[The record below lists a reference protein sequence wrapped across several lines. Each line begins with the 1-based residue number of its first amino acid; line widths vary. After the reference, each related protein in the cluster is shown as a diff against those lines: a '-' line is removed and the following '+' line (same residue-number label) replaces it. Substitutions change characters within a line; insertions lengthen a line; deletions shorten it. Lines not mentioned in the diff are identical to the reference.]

1 MKFSKLTTLSNKSKT
16 YFVSLFLICGL
27 LLNSFS
33 GFTHPKILTFFLNPN
48 ATITASSLAICKNET
63 AIITF
68 TGLEGTEPYTFTYQ
82 LNTDAPIEVTTTSGN
97 SLDISLAGITVGD
110 FTYKLT
116 NVENSEG
123 NNQTITDQE
132 ITVKVNPL
140 PIVNFTFN
148 NNASCSG
155 EAVNFTN
162 TSTGLGNLTYNW
174 DFGDGKTSALQN
186 PTNTFE
192 ALGCGSKFFNVKLTV
207 TDENGCSASNIETI
221 SVAEKPDIQF
231 RDKDTRDSVFSNCNN
246 ASPSN
251 PNYEVTVENISNS
264 TCIDS
269 FSVDWGDGSSSSSV
283 FFPATHTYNSIG
295 VFDMKI
301 RASGDNNC
309 VNEVLYIV
317 KNVGNPAAG
326 FSSPGNTT
334 NLCIAEAELNF
345 GITNYQSNSNDTSY
359 TLDFGDGSPLE
370 TYSQSEMT
378 DPLINDDDLF
388 SHKYEKGSCLEENG
402 QFIATLSVQNACG
415 TTQLTA
421 DNITILEPSVAKFE
435 STEFACIND
444 KIVFIDK
451 SIVGNE
457 SNCVKNADVSWDF
470 GDGTIIKIFSVTE
483 ASNIEH
489 QYTNPGIYTVEL
501 SVLSKCNPS
510 SFTKEICIEPE
521 IKTDFS
527 VDIIEGCIPLNVN
540 ATNTTDQSEI
550 CSAPIY
556 IWTVDYSSDNCGSI
570 ADWDYTNGT
579 DSTSENPQFIFNS
592 PGKYTLNQKVT
603 SVCGTKTVTKIID
616 VKKPPT
622 ASIQAIEDV
631 CGTLTINPEA
641 TLENCSLNTAPLI
654 YNWTFTGGS
663 VASSNT
669 LNPGN
674 IEYTVPGIYEIT
686 LEVTNDCGIS
696 SIAKET
702 FELFEIPNIT
712 NTNLTEEIC
721 DGQSTSEITL
731 NSNNSETTYTWSATV
746 TGNISGFITNGISN
760 TIPAHI
766 IRNTGNNPETV
777 TYTTTPSL
785 DACVGTPVNFIITVN
800 PSPIINTQPVSSE
813 ICLDGTPT
821 LLEVTYINGAG
832 AATYQWFSNT
842 TDATTSGSAITGET
856 GSTYTAPGDTLGT
869 VYYYVEISFN
879 TGGCSQVTSNTAS
892 VVVNPQITVN
902 PIADPQTLCVGGLPD
917 QLEVIFSDGTGI
929 ASYKWYS
936 NTTNSKVDSNE
947 IIGEINSTYTP
958 SVLNTAGSFY
968 YYAEISL
975 DGNGCNAAFS
985 DVFEITVLSDP
996 IINKQPLVSQE
1007 LCQGA
1012 PPYYLDIDAS
1022 GGTDTLRTY
1031 QWYVNSVDSNTGG
1044 EIIPSETTLF
1054 YKPQTTTVGTFY
1066 YYIIVSQ
1073 PESGCSVASDTSQ
1086 LIVNTAPSINTQPV
1100 SSEICL
1106 NGTPTLLEV
1115 TYTNGAG
1122 AATYQWFSNT
1132 TDATTSG
1139 SAITGE
1145 TGSTYTA
1152 PGDTLGTVY
1161 YYVEISFNT
1170 GGCSQVTSNTAS
1182 VVVNPQI
1189 TVNPIADPQTLCV
1202 GGLPDQLEVIFSD
1215 GTGIASYKWYSNTT
1229 NSKVDSNEIIGEIN
1243 STYTPSVLNT
1253 AGSFYY
1259 YAEISLDGNGC
1270 NAAFSDVFEITVL
1283 SDPIINKQPLVSQ
1296 ELCQGAPPYYLDIDA
1311 SGGTDTLR
1319 TYQWYVNSVDSN
1331 TGGEIIPS
1339 ETTLFYK
1346 PQTTTVGTFYY
1357 YIIVSQPESGCSV
1370 ASDTSQLIVNAA
1382 PSINTQPVSSEIC
1395 LDGTPTLLEV
1405 TYTNGA
1411 GAATYQ
1417 WFSNTTDAATGGSA
1431 ITGETGSIYTAPGD
1445 TLGTVYYYVEI
1456 SFNTTGGCSQITSNT
1471 ASVVVNEIPVINDDE
1486 ITIYSKT
1493 SFNFD
1498 PSTIGVNIVPVGT
1511 KYTWS
1516 NPTFSPTGSIIG
1528 SSAETTPKDQISQTL
1543 ENTGTTPIE
1552 VTYII
1557 TPVTTKCTGNEFTIV
1572 VTVNPSINSNALIT
1586 NNTCFKSNDGLI
1598 STNINGGIPF
1608 ETGNPYLIS
1617 WIGPNGF
1624 TSTDTTIVNIEAGL
1638 YILEVEDKEGYSIRE
1653 ELTVTEPAILSISKD
1668 VNKNISCFGGN
1679 DGAIAVIVSG
1689 GTLPY
1694 TYNWSTTNGSGIIQ
1708 NTQNQ
1713 NALTPGSYTLE
1724 VTDKNNCISV
1734 SNYILTEPAVLKID
1748 TIFKQDILCFS
1759 EGTGSIQVN
1768 ISGGTPSEISPG
1780 NFDYF
1785 YNWTGPNG
1793 YTSSFKNINNLFS
1806 GNYTLTITDSLN
1818 CVESKTIVLNQFS
1831 EILIDY
1837 TKTDVTCYGKTD
1849 GTIEVT
1855 VSGGNPPYQISWNN
1869 LANGFSLSD
1878 LSANTYI
1885 ATITD
1890 GNNCTQQQSIEI
1902 TQPIFFSTPIITPI
1916 SCNNENDGSI
1926 DLNLTDGIA
1935 PISVSWSD
1943 DLTAGSKRN
1952 NISPGSYTVTILDSD
1967 ADQCPIIQT
1976 FIFTN
1981 PPLIAVSSQVDDA
1994 LDCDIV
2000 NSGSIDIT
2008 VSGGTA
2014 PYTFTWSNG
2023 EITEDLINIS
2033 PGDYSVE
2040 IKDENN
2046 CIVTKQFSIS
2056 RQEPLDIE
2064 LIATTIPNCDLKT
2077 VSQMTVA
2084 KVTGGFLPYTYS
2096 WSAGSVSTTDNTK
2109 MVSSQNGAYT
2119 LTITDN
2125 KGCTKRKIF
2134 LVDLPSIGNADYSY
2148 TSFSIDNYNLLSIED
2163 PIQFT
2168 NLTTGNYS
2176 NITWDF
2182 GDGSPTSSEEN
2193 PIHSYNQVGVFN
2205 VVLKIELDFGCIEV
2219 IEKTLNIT
2227 KGYVLITP
2235 NAFSPNNDGYNETI
2249 RPSFR
2254 GFKEIEMTIYDT
2266 WGVLIYYE
2274 KNLNLNGWDGK
2285 IKGLPAE
2292 NGNYVMLVK
2301 GRTFYKKEI
2310 NIVTAITLLI

>member
-317 KNVGNPAAG
+317 KNLGNPAAG

-821 LLEVTYINGAG
+821 LLEVTY
-832 AATYQWFSNT
+832 
-842 TDATTSGSAITGET
+842 
-856 GSTYTAPGDTLGT
+856 
-869 VYYYVEISFN
+869 
-879 TGGCSQVTSNTAS
+879 
-892 VVVNPQITVN
+892 
-902 PIADPQTLCVGGLPD
+902 
-917 QLEVIFSDGTGI
+917 
-929 ASYKWYS
+929 
-936 NTTNSKVDSNE
+936 
-947 IIGEINSTYTP
+947 
-958 SVLNTAGSFY
+958 
-968 YYAEISL
+968 
-975 DGNGCNAAFS
+975 
-985 DVFEITVLSDP
+985 
-996 IINKQPLVSQE
+996 
-1007 LCQGA
+1007 
-1012 PPYYLDIDAS
+1012 
-1022 GGTDTLRTY
+1022 
-1031 QWYVNSVDSNTGG
+1031 
-1044 EIIPSETTLF
+1044 
-1054 YKPQTTTVGTFY
+1054 
-1066 YYIIVSQ
+1066 
-1073 PESGCSVASDTSQ
+1073 
-1086 LIVNTAPSINTQPV
+1086 
-1100 SSEICL
+1100 
-1106 NGTPTLLEV
+1106 
-1115 TYTNGAG
+1115 
-1122 AATYQWFSNT
+1122 
-1132 TDATTSG
+1132 
-1139 SAITGE
+1139 
-1145 TGSTYTA
+1145 
-1152 PGDTLGTVY
+1152 
-1161 YYVEISFNT
+1161 
-1170 GGCSQVTSNTAS
+1170 
-1182 VVVNPQI
+1182 
-1189 TVNPIADPQTLCV
+1189 
-1202 GGLPDQLEVIFSD
+1202 
-1215 GTGIASYKWYSNTT
+1215 
-1229 NSKVDSNEIIGEIN
+1229 
-1243 STYTPSVLNT
+1243 
-1253 AGSFYY
+1253 
-1259 YAEISLDGNGC
+1259 
-1270 NAAFSDVFEITVL
+1270 
-1283 SDPIINKQPLVSQ
+1283 
-1296 ELCQGAPPYYLDIDA
+1296 
-1311 SGGTDTLR
+1311 
-1319 TYQWYVNSVDSN
+1319 
-1331 TGGEIIPS
+1331 
-1339 ETTLFYK
+1339 
-1346 PQTTTVGTFYY
+1346 
-1357 YIIVSQPESGCSV
+1357 
-1370 ASDTSQLIVNAA
+1370 
-1382 PSINTQPVSSEIC
+1382 
-1395 LDGTPTLLEV
+1395 
-1405 TYTNGA
+1405 TNGA

-1668 VNKNISCFGGN
+1668 VNKNTSCFGGN

-2254 GFKEIEMTIYDT
+2254 GFEEIEMTIYDT

>member
-869 VYYYVEISFN
+869 VYYYVEISFS
-879 TGGCSQVTSNTAS
+879 TGGCSQ
-892 VVVNPQITVN
+892 
-902 PIADPQTLCVGGLPD
+902 
-917 QLEVIFSDGTGI
+917 
-929 ASYKWYS
+929 
-936 NTTNSKVDSNE
+936 
-947 IIGEINSTYTP
+947 II
-958 SVLNTAGSFY
+958 
-968 YYAEISL
+968 
-975 DGNGCNAAFS
+975 
-985 DVFEITVLSDP
+985 
-996 IINKQPLVSQE
+996 
-1007 LCQGA
+1007 
-1012 PPYYLDIDAS
+1012 
-1022 GGTDTLRTY
+1022 
-1031 QWYVNSVDSNTGG
+1031 
-1044 EIIPSETTLF
+1044 
-1054 YKPQTTTVGTFY
+1054 
-1066 YYIIVSQ
+1066 
-1073 PESGCSVASDTSQ
+1073 
-1086 LIVNTAPSINTQPV
+1086 
-1100 SSEICL
+1100 
-1106 NGTPTLLEV
+1106 
-1115 TYTNGAG
+1115 
-1122 AATYQWFSNT
+1122 
-1132 TDATTSG
+1132 
-1139 SAITGE
+1139 
-1145 TGSTYTA
+1145 
-1152 PGDTLGTVY
+1152 
-1161 YYVEISFNT
+1161 
-1170 GGCSQVTSNTAS
+1170 SNTAS

-2254 GFKEIEMTIYDT
+2254 GFEEIEMTIYDT

>member
-975 DGNGCNAAFS
+975 DGNGCNTAVS

-1106 NGTPTLLEV
+1106 N
-1115 TYTNGAG
+1115 
-1122 AATYQWFSNT
+1122 
-1132 TDATTSG
+1132 
-1139 SAITGE
+1139 
-1145 TGSTYTA
+1145 
-1152 PGDTLGTVY
+1152 
-1161 YYVEISFNT
+1161 
-1170 GGCSQVTSNTAS
+1170 
-1182 VVVNPQI
+1182 
-1189 TVNPIADPQTLCV
+1189 
-1202 GGLPDQLEVIFSD
+1202 
-1215 GTGIASYKWYSNTT
+1215 
-1229 NSKVDSNEIIGEIN
+1229 
-1243 STYTPSVLNT
+1243 
-1253 AGSFYY
+1253 
-1259 YAEISLDGNGC
+1259 
-1270 NAAFSDVFEITVL
+1270 
-1283 SDPIINKQPLVSQ
+1283 
-1296 ELCQGAPPYYLDIDA
+1296 
-1311 SGGTDTLR
+1311 
-1319 TYQWYVNSVDSN
+1319 
-1331 TGGEIIPS
+1331 
-1339 ETTLFYK
+1339 
-1346 PQTTTVGTFYY
+1346 
-1357 YIIVSQPESGCSV
+1357 
-1370 ASDTSQLIVNAA
+1370 
-1382 PSINTQPVSSEIC
+1382 
-1395 LDGTPTLLEV
+1395 GTPTLLEV

-2254 GFKEIEMTIYDT
+2254 GFEEIEMTIYDT

>member
-869 VYYYVEISFN
+869 VYYYVEISFS
-879 TGGCSQVTSNTAS
+879 TGGCSQ
-892 VVVNPQITVN
+892 
-902 PIADPQTLCVGGLPD
+902 
-917 QLEVIFSDGTGI
+917 
-929 ASYKWYS
+929 
-936 NTTNSKVDSNE
+936 
-947 IIGEINSTYTP
+947 II
-958 SVLNTAGSFY
+958 
-968 YYAEISL
+968 
-975 DGNGCNAAFS
+975 
-985 DVFEITVLSDP
+985 
-996 IINKQPLVSQE
+996 
-1007 LCQGA
+1007 
-1012 PPYYLDIDAS
+1012 
-1022 GGTDTLRTY
+1022 
-1031 QWYVNSVDSNTGG
+1031 
-1044 EIIPSETTLF
+1044 
-1054 YKPQTTTVGTFY
+1054 
-1066 YYIIVSQ
+1066 
-1073 PESGCSVASDTSQ
+1073 
-1086 LIVNTAPSINTQPV
+1086 
-1100 SSEICL
+1100 
-1106 NGTPTLLEV
+1106 
-1115 TYTNGAG
+1115 
-1122 AATYQWFSNT
+1122 
-1132 TDATTSG
+1132 
-1139 SAITGE
+1139 
-1145 TGSTYTA
+1145 
-1152 PGDTLGTVY
+1152 
-1161 YYVEISFNT
+1161 
-1170 GGCSQVTSNTAS
+1170 SNTAS

>member
-869 VYYYVEISFN
+869 VYYYVEISFS
-879 TGGCSQVTSNTAS
+879 TGGCSQIISNTAS

-958 SVLNTAGSFY
+958 NVLNTAGNFY

-975 DGNGCNAAFS
+975 DGNGCN
-985 DVFEITVLSDP
+985 
-996 IINKQPLVSQE
+996 
-1007 LCQGA
+1007 
-1012 PPYYLDIDAS
+1012 
-1022 GGTDTLRTY
+1022 
-1031 QWYVNSVDSNTGG
+1031 
-1044 EIIPSETTLF
+1044 
-1054 YKPQTTTVGTFY
+1054 
-1066 YYIIVSQ
+1066 
-1073 PESGCSVASDTSQ
+1073 
-1086 LIVNTAPSINTQPV
+1086 TAV
-1100 SSEICL
+1100 
-1106 NGTPTLLEV
+1106 
-1115 TYTNGAG
+1115 
-1122 AATYQWFSNT
+1122 
-1132 TDATTSG
+1132 
-1139 SAITGE
+1139 
-1145 TGSTYTA
+1145 
-1152 PGDTLGTVY
+1152 
-1161 YYVEISFNT
+1161 
-1170 GGCSQVTSNTAS
+1170 
-1182 VVVNPQI
+1182 
-1189 TVNPIADPQTLCV
+1189 
-1202 GGLPDQLEVIFSD
+1202 
-1215 GTGIASYKWYSNTT
+1215 
-1229 NSKVDSNEIIGEIN
+1229 
-1243 STYTPSVLNT
+1243 
-1253 AGSFYY
+1253 
-1259 YAEISLDGNGC
+1259 
-1270 NAAFSDVFEITVL
+1270 SDVFEITVL

-2254 GFKEIEMTIYDT
+2254 GFEEIEMTIYDT

>member
-317 KNVGNPAAG
+317 KNLGNPAAG

-869 VYYYVEISFN
+869 VYYYVEISFS
-879 TGGCSQVTSNTAS
+879 TGGCSQ
-892 VVVNPQITVN
+892 
-902 PIADPQTLCVGGLPD
+902 
-917 QLEVIFSDGTGI
+917 
-929 ASYKWYS
+929 
-936 NTTNSKVDSNE
+936 
-947 IIGEINSTYTP
+947 II
-958 SVLNTAGSFY
+958 
-968 YYAEISL
+968 
-975 DGNGCNAAFS
+975 
-985 DVFEITVLSDP
+985 
-996 IINKQPLVSQE
+996 
-1007 LCQGA
+1007 
-1012 PPYYLDIDAS
+1012 
-1022 GGTDTLRTY
+1022 
-1031 QWYVNSVDSNTGG
+1031 
-1044 EIIPSETTLF
+1044 
-1054 YKPQTTTVGTFY
+1054 
-1066 YYIIVSQ
+1066 
-1073 PESGCSVASDTSQ
+1073 
-1086 LIVNTAPSINTQPV
+1086 
-1100 SSEICL
+1100 
-1106 NGTPTLLEV
+1106 
-1115 TYTNGAG
+1115 
-1122 AATYQWFSNT
+1122 
-1132 TDATTSG
+1132 
-1139 SAITGE
+1139 
-1145 TGSTYTA
+1145 
-1152 PGDTLGTVY
+1152 
-1161 YYVEISFNT
+1161 
-1170 GGCSQVTSNTAS
+1170 SNTAS

-2254 GFKEIEMTIYDT
+2254 GFEEIEMTIYDT

>member
-317 KNVGNPAAG
+317 KNLGNPAAG

-869 VYYYVEISFN
+869 VYYYVEISFS
-879 TGGCSQVTSNTAS
+879 TGGCSQIISNTAS

-958 SVLNTAGSFY
+958 NVLNTAGNFY

-975 DGNGCNAAFS
+975 DGNGCN
-985 DVFEITVLSDP
+985 
-996 IINKQPLVSQE
+996 
-1007 LCQGA
+1007 
-1012 PPYYLDIDAS
+1012 
-1022 GGTDTLRTY
+1022 
-1031 QWYVNSVDSNTGG
+1031 
-1044 EIIPSETTLF
+1044 
-1054 YKPQTTTVGTFY
+1054 
-1066 YYIIVSQ
+1066 
-1073 PESGCSVASDTSQ
+1073 
-1086 LIVNTAPSINTQPV
+1086 TAV
-1100 SSEICL
+1100 
-1106 NGTPTLLEV
+1106 
-1115 TYTNGAG
+1115 
-1122 AATYQWFSNT
+1122 
-1132 TDATTSG
+1132 
-1139 SAITGE
+1139 
-1145 TGSTYTA
+1145 
-1152 PGDTLGTVY
+1152 
-1161 YYVEISFNT
+1161 
-1170 GGCSQVTSNTAS
+1170 
-1182 VVVNPQI
+1182 
-1189 TVNPIADPQTLCV
+1189 
-1202 GGLPDQLEVIFSD
+1202 
-1215 GTGIASYKWYSNTT
+1215 
-1229 NSKVDSNEIIGEIN
+1229 
-1243 STYTPSVLNT
+1243 
-1253 AGSFYY
+1253 
-1259 YAEISLDGNGC
+1259 
-1270 NAAFSDVFEITVL
+1270 SDVFEITVL

-2254 GFKEIEMTIYDT
+2254 GFEEIEMTIYDT

>member
-869 VYYYVEISFN
+869 VYYYVEISFS
-879 TGGCSQVTSNTAS
+879 TGGCSQ
-892 VVVNPQITVN
+892 
-902 PIADPQTLCVGGLPD
+902 
-917 QLEVIFSDGTGI
+917 
-929 ASYKWYS
+929 
-936 NTTNSKVDSNE
+936 
-947 IIGEINSTYTP
+947 II
-958 SVLNTAGSFY
+958 
-968 YYAEISL
+968 
-975 DGNGCNAAFS
+975 
-985 DVFEITVLSDP
+985 
-996 IINKQPLVSQE
+996 
-1007 LCQGA
+1007 
-1012 PPYYLDIDAS
+1012 
-1022 GGTDTLRTY
+1022 
-1031 QWYVNSVDSNTGG
+1031 
-1044 EIIPSETTLF
+1044 
-1054 YKPQTTTVGTFY
+1054 
-1066 YYIIVSQ
+1066 
-1073 PESGCSVASDTSQ
+1073 
-1086 LIVNTAPSINTQPV
+1086 
-1100 SSEICL
+1100 
-1106 NGTPTLLEV
+1106 
-1115 TYTNGAG
+1115 
-1122 AATYQWFSNT
+1122 
-1132 TDATTSG
+1132 
-1139 SAITGE
+1139 
-1145 TGSTYTA
+1145 
-1152 PGDTLGTVY
+1152 
-1161 YYVEISFNT
+1161 
-1170 GGCSQVTSNTAS
+1170 SNTAS

-1668 VNKNISCFGGN
+1668 VNKNTSCFGGN

>member
-869 VYYYVEISFN
+869 VYYYVEISFS
-879 TGGCSQVTSNTAS
+879 TGGCSQIISNTAS

-958 SVLNTAGSFY
+958 NVLNTAG
-968 YYAEISL
+968 
-975 DGNGCNAAFS
+975 N
-985 DVFEITVLSDP
+985 
-996 IINKQPLVSQE
+996 
-1007 LCQGA
+1007 
-1012 PPYYLDIDAS
+1012 
-1022 GGTDTLRTY
+1022 
-1031 QWYVNSVDSNTGG
+1031 
-1044 EIIPSETTLF
+1044 
-1054 YKPQTTTVGTFY
+1054 
-1066 YYIIVSQ
+1066 
-1073 PESGCSVASDTSQ
+1073 
-1086 LIVNTAPSINTQPV
+1086 
-1100 SSEICL
+1100 
-1106 NGTPTLLEV
+1106 
-1115 TYTNGAG
+1115 
-1122 AATYQWFSNT
+1122 
-1132 TDATTSG
+1132 
-1139 SAITGE
+1139 
-1145 TGSTYTA
+1145 
-1152 PGDTLGTVY
+1152 
-1161 YYVEISFNT
+1161 
-1170 GGCSQVTSNTAS
+1170 
-1182 VVVNPQI
+1182 
-1189 TVNPIADPQTLCV
+1189 
-1202 GGLPDQLEVIFSD
+1202 
-1215 GTGIASYKWYSNTT
+1215 
-1229 NSKVDSNEIIGEIN
+1229 
-1243 STYTPSVLNT
+1243 
-1253 AGSFYY
+1253 FYY